1 MSRALIVTLAVVLL
15 ATATATVASAA
26 DVFDRA
32 AAGLHRHPVY
42 LDAEAPKVMSP
53 DQRRALEAQI
63 ATDKAGPLYIAIL
76 SPAARKET
84 GGSATR
90 AAREVARRLG
100 RDGVYAVLVGS
111 AVRARQVGAAGVP
124 SGTASRVMT
133 EAFGAHRPQGPYAVL
148 SDFVTRI
155 GEARSAAGGGSGGG
169 PVLLLVLAAAVLG
182 GGALLV
188 RSRRRRRHPRALHH
202 HLRGG
207 GDCHL

>member
-1 MSRALIVTLAVVLL
+1 MPRVLIVTLAAVLL
-15 ATATATVASAA
+15 ATAAVARAA

-32 AAGLHRHPVY
+32 AAGLRKHPVY
-42 LDAEAPKVMSP
+42 LDTEAPKVMSP

-76 SPAARKET
+76 PAAARKET
-84 GGSATR
+84 GDSATR

-111 AVRARQVGAAGVP
+111 AVRAGQVGAAGVP

-188 RSRRRRRHPRALHH
+188 RSRRRRRHARALD
-202 HLRGG
+202 LDVGGG
-207 GDCHL
+207 GDLGG